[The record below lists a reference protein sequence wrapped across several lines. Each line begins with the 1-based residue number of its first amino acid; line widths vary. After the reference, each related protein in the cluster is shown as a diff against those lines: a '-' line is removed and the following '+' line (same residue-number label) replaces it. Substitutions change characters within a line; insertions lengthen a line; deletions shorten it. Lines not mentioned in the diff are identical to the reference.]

1 MTYHIKTIG
10 NNIDQIALDEIGEGF
25 LVNQV
30 SEAESDAFICRAQPF
45 HDYEFSKALLAIGR
59 AGAGF

>member
-30 SEAESDAFICRAQPF
+30 SEAESDAFICRARV
-45 HDYEFSKALLAIGR
+45 EF
-59 AGAGF
+59 